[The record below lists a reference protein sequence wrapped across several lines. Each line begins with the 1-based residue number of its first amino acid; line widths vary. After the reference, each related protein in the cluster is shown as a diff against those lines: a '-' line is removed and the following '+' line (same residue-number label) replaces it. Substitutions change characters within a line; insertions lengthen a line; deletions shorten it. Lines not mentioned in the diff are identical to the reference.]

1 MLTDTHCHLDK
12 IGDFN
17 TIKTELVKTKNV
29 GIENIIIPTINEQN
43 FNDVL
48 HLNKLNKLNKLNESK
63 NIEIPKLYFAV
74 GIHPFYATNNIN
86 IKKSLENLHNFYLQN
101 TKKIIAVGEI
111 GLDFYDKN
119 KYKNKYNIPQMKLLF
134 EEQLKFAKEYN
145 LPIIIH
151 CRKAFNDIIERVKK
165 IGISRGIFHAFN
177 GSLEI
182 AKIIIKNGFYLGFG
196 GAITYEK
203 ATKLR
208 RLLTQISCQN
218 IVLET
223 DAPYMQPAWINKTIN
238 NTPSQ
243 LFDIAKCIA
252 NIKNIPLQTLAE
264 ITTNNAKTALAL

>member
-17 TIKTELVKTKNV
+17 TIKSELVEAKNL

-43 FNDVL
+43 FSDVL
-48 HLNKLNKLNKLNESK
+48 HLSKLK
-63 NIEIPKLYFAV
+63 NIEIPKLYFAI
-74 GIHPFYATNNIN
+74 GIHPFYATNNI
-86 IKKSLENLHNFYLQN
+86 KKSLENLYNFYLQN
-101 TKKIIAVGEI
+101 NQKIIAIGEI
-111 GLDFYDKN
+111 GLDYYDKN
-119 KYKNKYNIPQMKLLF
+119 KYDIPQMKLLF
-134 EEQLKFAKEYN
+134 EEQLKFAKDNN
-145 LPIIIH
+145 LPVIIH
-151 CRKAFNDIIERVKK
+151 CLKAFNDIIESVKK

-182 AKIIIKNGFYLGFG
+182 ANIIIKNGFYLGFG
-196 GAITYEK
+196 GAITYEN

-252 NIKNIPLQTLAE
+252 NIKNISLQTLAE
-264 ITTNNAKTALAL
+264 ITTNNAKNALKLF

>member
-1 MLTDTHCHLDK
+1 MFIDTHCHLDK

-17 TIKTELVKTKNV
+17 TIKSELIKAKNI
-29 GIENIIIPTINEQN
+29 GIKSLIIPTINEQN
-43 FNDVL
+43 FADVL
-48 HLNKLNKLNKLNESK
+48 YLNELNTLK
-63 NIEIPKLYFAV
+63 NIEIPKLFFAV
-74 GIHPFYATNNIN
+74 GIHPFYVELTNNFN
-86 IKKSLENLHNFYLQN
+86 VENVKNSLEILHNFYLQN
-101 TKKIIAVGEI
+101 SKKIIAVGEI
-111 GLDFYDKN
+111 GLDYYDKN
-119 KYKNKYNIPQMKLLF
+119 KYNISLMKLLF

-145 LPIIIH
+145 LPVIIH
-151 CRKAFNDIIERVKK
+151 CRKSFNDIIESVKK

-182 AKIIIKNGFYLGFG
+182 ANILIKNGFYLSFG
-196 GAITYEK
+196 GAITYEN

-223 DAPYMQPAWINKTIN
+223 DAPYMQPAWINKNIN

-264 ITTNNAKTALAL
+264 ITTNNAKNVLNLPREI

>member
-1 MLTDTHCHLDK
+1 MLIDTHCHLDK

-17 TIKTELVKTKNV
+17 TLKSELVKAKNV
-29 GIENIIIPTINEQN
+29 GIKNIIVPTINEQN

-48 HLNKLNKLNKLNESK
+48 HLNELNELSKSK
-63 NIEIPKLYFAV
+63 NIEIPELFFAV
-74 GIHPFYATNNIN
+74 GIHPFYAELTNNFN
-86 IKKSLENLHNFYLQN
+86 AENVKKSLEHLHNFYLQN
-101 TKKIIAVGEI
+101 SKNIVAVGEI
-111 GLDFYDKN
+111 GLDYYD
-119 KYKNKYNIPQMKLLF
+119 KNKYNIPLMKLLF
-134 EEQLKFAKEYN
+134 EEQLKFAKEHN

-151 CRKAFNDIIERVKK
+151 CRKSFNDVIESIKK

-177 GSLEI
+177 GSLDI
-182 AKIIIKNGFYLGFG
+182 ANIIIKNGFYLGFG
-196 GAITYEK
+196 GAITYEN

-223 DAPYMQPAWINKTIN
+223 DAPYMQPAWLNKTIN

-243 LFDIAKCIA
+243 LFDIAKSIA
-252 NIKNIPLQTLAE
+252 SIKNIPLQTLAE